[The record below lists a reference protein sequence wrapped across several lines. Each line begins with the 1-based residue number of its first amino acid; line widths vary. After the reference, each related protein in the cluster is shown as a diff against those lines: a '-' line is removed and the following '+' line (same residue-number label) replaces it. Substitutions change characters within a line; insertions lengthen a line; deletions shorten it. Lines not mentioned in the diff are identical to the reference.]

1 MYLLYRTI
9 ILLLYYL
16 YDKVKQKNR
25 GLIINWFSTTTE
37 QYGGTQ
43 FTFATPFSSATSYGI
58 ALCGTNAYQYY
69 PNSAAKTSTSIII
82 DANAKG
88 LRTFIAIGY

>member
-1 MYLLYRTI
+1 
-9 ILLLYYL
+9 
-16 YDKVKQKNR
+16 VKFKHFIR
-25 GLIINWFSTTTE
+25 GLIINWFSTTTA

-69 PNSAAKTSTSIII
+69 DNGQKTATSITINS
-82 DANAKG
+82 NAAG